1 MHLKC
6 SMELGVAAQTS
17 NPRTL
22 WMTTVKDHFDP
33 FGKCVCA
40 TLMCLGPSE
49 VRRVIC
55 FPENGVKR
63 AENCHVVAEKWTWVF
78 YKEMKLLLL
87 YLYHWRIMYHHID
100 NIIYLHTLYITNS
113 HKVYLNTSS
122 DYLITSESISVS
134 RIQRKWNKY
143 PFHLFGMAYTT
154 FGISWAFYF
163 GSLSYSSLN
172 YFLLFSVI

>member
-6 SMELGVAAQTS
+6 SMELGEGAQTS

-55 FPENGVKR
+55 SPENGVKR

-78 YKEMKLLLL
+78 YKGNEAVIVISLSLKDYVPPHWQY
-87 YLYHWRIMYHHID
+87 YLPTY
-100 NIIYLHTLYITNS
+100 IIYY
-113 HKVYLNTSS
+113 
-122 DYLITSESISVS
+122 
-134 RIQRKWNKY
+134 
-143 PFHLFGMAYTT
+143 
-154 FGISWAFYF
+154 
-163 GSLSYSSLN
+163 
-172 YFLLFSVI
+172 